1 MSRSI
6 EQQVIGTL
14 LDQTKNSR
22 EEENTKNQEKKQDT
36 KTYDSIMMHIHPST
50 NSY

>member
-1 MSRSI
+1 VTTKIYMSRSI

-22 EEENTKNQEKKQDT
+22 EEESTKNQEENNTLKLT
-36 KTYDSIMMHIHPST
+36 IAS
-50 NSY
+50 